1 MNKLFLSLLLST
13 SISFASVI
21 NGVAITVN
29 DEPITLYD
37 IEQTAK
43 QNNVDKNQAASA
55 LIDKA
60 LYEQLVKKH
69 NITADIFDVNEY
81 IEKLAATNNM
91 DVYTFKSVIKQKY
104 PNYSIFEEE
113 AKSAVLRQK
122 LIQKIVKGQL
132 NVATDEDMELYYE
145 NNKDQFTTANSFD
158 IVKYT
163 STNKAS
169 LISALKSP
177 LLVPNDVERTPQ
189 TLQTSEIPPQLQ
201 YLLTETKVNS
211 FTPIFTADRKF
222 TAIFITKKSGQST
235 IAFENVKG
243 KIFNDLMKLREKK
256 YLKEYFEKEK
266 LTADIKIVR

>member
-13 SISFASVI
+13 SLSFASII

-29 DEPITLYD
+29 EDPITLYD
-37 IEQTAK
+37 IEKTAK
-43 QNNVDKNQAASA
+43 QNNVDKNTAVSA
-55 LIDKA
+55 LIDKI
-60 LYEQLVKKH
+60 LYEQLVKEH

-104 PNYSIFEEE
+104 PNYSVFENE
-113 AKSAVLRQK
+113 AKSAVIRQK

-132 NVATDEDMELYYE
+132 SIASEDDLKLYYE

-158 IVKYT
+158 IVRYA

-169 LISALKSP
+169 LISALKNPLVIPTDVQRSP
-177 LLVPNDVERTPQ
+177 G
-189 TLQTSEIPPQLQ
+189 TLQSSEIPAQLQ
-201 YLLTETKVNS
+201 YLLTETKVNT
-211 FTPIFTADRKF
+211 FTPIFTANSQY
-222 TAIFITKKSGQST
+222 TAIFVTKKSGQSA

-256 YLKEYFEKEK
+256 YLKEYFEKQK
-266 LTADIKIVR
+266 LIADIKIVR

>member
-13 SISFASVI
+13 SLSFAAVV
-21 NGVAITVN
+21 NGIAITVN
-29 DEPITLYD
+29 DTPITLYD
-37 IEQTAK
+37 IEKTA
-43 QNNVDKNQAASA
+43 QVNNINKNEAVSM

-69 NITADIFDVNEY
+69 NITADVFDVNEY
-81 IEKLAATNNM
+81 VEKLAATNNM

-104 PNYSIFEEE
+104 PNYAIFENE
-113 AKSAVLRQK
+113 AKEAVLRQK

-132 NVATDEDMELYYE
+132 NIANEEDMQLYYE
-145 NNKDQFTTANSFD
+145 NNKEQFTTASNFE
-158 IVKYT
+158 IVKYS

-177 LLVPNDVERTPQ
+177 LLVPQDVEREPAS
-189 TLQTSEIPPQLQ
+189 LDSSNINPQLQ
-201 YLLTETKVNS
+201 YLLTETKVNT
-211 FTPIFTADRKF
+211 FTPIFTADKRYN
-222 TAIFITKKSGQST
+222 AIFITKKSGQT
-235 IAFENVKG
+235 ALAYENVKG